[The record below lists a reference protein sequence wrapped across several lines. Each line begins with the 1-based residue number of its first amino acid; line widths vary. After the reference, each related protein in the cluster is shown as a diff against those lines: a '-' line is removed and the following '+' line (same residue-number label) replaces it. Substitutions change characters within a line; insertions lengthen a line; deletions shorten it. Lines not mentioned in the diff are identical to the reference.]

1 MVVAVALAAHAQ
13 ADQAISTHNY
23 KHPHKARDAAR
34 RSDHVIVVAD
44 TSSKNASVDH
54 VSGTPRY
61 RLRKPQLIFARKWK
75 ILKGLRSP
83 FNSSAHYK
91 AGRGKEW

>member
-1 MVVAVALAAHAQ
+1 MVVSVALAAHAQ

-23 KHPHKARDAAR
+23 KHPNKARLAAAR
-34 RSDHVIVVAD
+34 PEHVIVVAD
-44 TSSKNASVDH
+44 TSSEDALTSH

-75 ILKGLRSP
+75 ILKGLRPP

-91 AGRGKEW
+91 TGGRKE